1 MKTNIVNQV
10 HLIGNLGKDPE
21 FFSFENG
28 KSLCKLSLATN
39 EYYTTHDGK
48 SKKKTEW
55 HYVIA
60 WGKNGDNMARSLR
73 KGHKVAISGKLNSRT
88 YELANGKKRYVT
100 EIIANEFQLLS
111 KKEAALPF

>member
-1 MKTNIVNQV
+1 MKSVMNQV

-21 FFSFENG
+21 YFSFENG
-28 KSLCKLSLATN
+28 KSLCKISIATN
-39 EYYTTHDGK
+39 DFYKSKDGK
-48 SKKKTEW
+48 NKKNTEW

-60 WGKNGDNMARSLR
+60 WGNRGENMARTLR
-73 KGHKVAISGKLNSRT
+73 KGHKVAISGKLSSRT

-100 EIIANEFQLLS
+100 EIIANEFKLLS